1 MVQVRGNVA
10 PAVPDVH
17 EADLEGTLCEQRHEE
32 KEPCQGVLMKHEKNI
47 NIVLII
53 FVVLAVIFGIRS
65 SVQHYN
71 SGRLSDQ
78 LRIELN
84 DAADTN
90 RRLTEK
96 IGQCRIIITDLRTT
110 TETNITTARQAIEVL
125 EELRV
130 QVQELEDCLQ
140 GDGAGYDYS
149 YWDSYLGID

>member
-1 MVQVRGNVA
+1 
-10 PAVPDVH
+10 
-17 EADLEGTLCEQRHEE
+17 
-32 KEPCQGVLMKHEKNI
+32 MKHEKI
-47 NIVLII
+47 MRIVLII
-53 FVVLAVIFGIRS
+53 FVVLAVIFGIKGS
-65 SVQHYN
+65 IQHYR

-78 LRIELN
+78 LRIELT

-90 RRLTEK
+90 RRLTET
-96 IGQCRIIITDLRTT
+96 IGQCKCIITELRTT

>member
-1 MVQVRGNVA
+1 
-10 PAVPDVH
+10 
-17 EADLEGTLCEQRHEE
+17 
-32 KEPCQGVLMKHEKNI
+32 MKHEKNI

-140 GDGAGYDYS
+140 GDSAGYDYS

>member
-1 MVQVRGNVA
+1 
-10 PAVPDVH
+10 
-17 EADLEGTLCEQRHEE
+17 
-32 KEPCQGVLMKHEKNI
+32 MKHEKI
-47 NIVLII
+47 MRIVLII
-53 FVVLAVIFGIRS
+53 FVVLSVIFGIRD
-65 SVQHYN
+65 SVQHYR

-149 YWDSYLGID
+149 HWDSYLGLD

>member
-1 MVQVRGNVA
+1 
-10 PAVPDVH
+10 
-17 EADLEGTLCEQRHEE
+17 
-32 KEPCQGVLMKHEKNI
+32 MKHEKII

-53 FVVLAVIFGIRS
+53 FAVFAVIFGIKG

-78 LRIELN
+78 LRIELD
-84 DAADTN
+84 DATDTN

-96 IGQCRIIITDLRTT
+96 IGQCKCIITDLRTT

-130 QVQELEDCLQ
+130 QVQELEDCLY
-140 GDGAGYDYS
+140 GDSAGYDYS

>member
-1 MVQVRGNVA
+1 
-10 PAVPDVH
+10 
-17 EADLEGTLCEQRHEE
+17 
-32 KEPCQGVLMKHEKNI
+32 MKHEKNII

-53 FVVLAVIFGIRS
+53 FVVFAVIFGIKG

-78 LRIELN
+78 LRIELA
-84 DAADTN
+84 DATDTN
-90 RRLTEK
+90 RRLTET
-96 IGQCRIIITDLRTT
+96 IGQCKCIITELRTT

-130 QVQELEDCLQ
+130 QVQELEACLY
-140 GDGAGYDYS
+140 GDSAGYDYS

>member
-17 EADLEGTLCEQRHEE
+17 EVVIEGTLCEQRHEE
-32 KEPCQGVLMKHEKNI
+32 KEPCQGVLMKHEKI
-47 NIVLII
+47 MRIVLII
-53 FVVLAVIFGIRS
+53 FVVLAVIFGIKS
-65 SVQHYN
+65 SIQHYR

-96 IGQCRIIITDLRTT
+96 IGQCRSIITELRTT

>member
-1 MVQVRGNVA
+1 
-10 PAVPDVH
+10 
-17 EADLEGTLCEQRHEE
+17 
-32 KEPCQGVLMKHEKNI
+32 MKHEKI
-47 NIVLII
+47 MYIAIAAYI
-53 FVVLAVIFGIRS
+53 GITIIFGIKG

-84 DAADTN
+84 NAADTN
-90 RRLTEK
+90 RRLTET
-96 IGQCRIIITDLRTT
+96 IGQCKCIITELRTT

-130 QVQELEDCLQ
+130 QVQELEDCLY
-140 GDGAGYDYS
+140 GDSASYDYS

>member
-1 MVQVRGNVA
+1 
-10 PAVPDVH
+10 
-17 EADLEGTLCEQRHEE
+17 
-32 KEPCQGVLMKHEKNI
+32 MKHEKI
-47 NIVLII
+47 MRIVLII
-53 FVVLAVIFGIRS
+53 FVVLSVIFGIRD
-65 SVQHYN
+65 SVQHYR

-140 GDGAGYDYS
+140 GDSAGYDYS
-149 YWDSYLGID
+149 HWDSYLGLD

>member
-1 MVQVRGNVA
+1 
-10 PAVPDVH
+10 
-17 EADLEGTLCEQRHEE
+17 
-32 KEPCQGVLMKHEKNI
+32 MKHEKI
-47 NIVLII
+47 MYIAIAAYLGIS
-53 FVVLAVIFGIRS
+53 LIFGIKS
-65 SVQHYN
+65 SIQHYN

-78 LRIELN
+78 LRIELT

-90 RRLTEK
+90 RRLTET
-96 IGQCRIIITDLRTT
+96 IGQCRIIITELRTT

>member
-1 MVQVRGNVA
+1 MKY
-10 PAVPDVH
+10 
-17 EADLEGTLCEQRHEE
+17 E
-32 KEPCQGVLMKHEKNI
+32 KIMCT
-47 NIVLII
+47 
-53 FVVLAVIFGIRS
+53 VLAAFIGIALIFGIRDS
-65 SVQHYN
+65 IQHYR

-78 LRIELN
+78 LRIELT

-96 IGQCRIIITDLRTT
+96 IGQCRNIITELRTT